1 MEKTRQKLQE
11 ELDSFSNEVDKLKAA
26 NVELQRQRD
35 NLEDEKEDLER
46 ETAKLQK
53 EMQRLHGLIDQ
64 NEEKQSAMK
73 EEFVHTKEQLA
84 R

>member
-11 ELDSFSNEVDKLKAA
+11 ELDVVSSEIDKLKAA
-26 NVELQRQRD
+26 NLELQRQRD

-46 ETAKLQK
+46 DTAKLQK
-53 EMQRLHGLIDQ
+53 EMQRLHGLIEQSD
-64 NEEKQSAMK
+64 EKQSTMR